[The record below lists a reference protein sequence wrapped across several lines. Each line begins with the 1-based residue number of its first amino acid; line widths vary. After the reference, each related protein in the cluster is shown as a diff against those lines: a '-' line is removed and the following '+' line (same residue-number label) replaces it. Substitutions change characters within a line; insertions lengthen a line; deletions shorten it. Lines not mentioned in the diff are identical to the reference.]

1 MVTRREA
8 KARMT
13 SDVPAGTYYVR
24 VRETNWAGASE
35 ASPEVVVTVSSQR
48 SR

>member
-24 VRETNWAGASE
+24 VSDTNWAGASE
-35 ASPEVVVTVSSQR
+35 ASPEVAFTVFSQQ